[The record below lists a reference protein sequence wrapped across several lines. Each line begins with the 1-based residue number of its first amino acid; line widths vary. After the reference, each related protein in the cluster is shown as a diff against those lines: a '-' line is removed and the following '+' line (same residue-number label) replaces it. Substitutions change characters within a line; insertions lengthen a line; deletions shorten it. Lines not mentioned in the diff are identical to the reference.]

1 MLLCGYPTGP
11 FVLSFGVWSQVFQSA
26 PSVLTERRILYVLPV
41 EEITGKSPIH
51 FWHVA
56 SPFTQSA
63 IRIIQKGLSPSR
75 DTVAGSV
82 LQALQA
88 HSSLCSQPECLG
100 VPLIDSLELPSFFFE
115 PGPYRKLCSVSASS
129 SVPRQAWGEAAAAA
143 GSPGP

>member
-1 MLLCGYPTGP
+1 MLLCGYPTGL
-11 FVLSFGVWSQVFQSA
+11 FVLSFGVWSQDFQSA
-26 PSVLTERRILYVLPV
+26 PSVLTERRMLYMLPV

-63 IRIIQKGLSPSR
+63 IRITQKGLSPSG
-75 DTVAGSV
+75 DPVAGSV
-82 LQALQA
+82 LQA
-88 HSSLCSQPECLG
+88 HSSLSSQPECLG

-115 PGPYRKLCSVSASS
+115 PGLYRKLRSVSASS
-129 SVPRQAWGEAAAAA
+129 SVPGRAWGEAAAAA